1 MPSKPRSLRYA
12 EQAALQS
19 LGLFYDSS
27 KIKSIR
33 NRSNTS
39 FNPEECEAK
48 MMSGLLPTQR
58 DFVGDFENRY
68 VLYVGGLGCM
78 AAESL
83 VEVWDGAKYVKTPI
97 ADLCSAPF
105 FVKTLAGPAL
115 AFPAYRKGY
124 ATLYQVELEDGRKF
138 LATKDHRCLS
148 PLGWVQVEH
157 LAAGSVIAA
166 DGKLCDQS
174 LKEKS
179 KDWLP
184 FDPLDSRSCDGLRS
198 PLEVFV
204 QEQSEQPVVPSISL
218 DPSAS
223 LSHRSSPCID
233 DCTRLVALRLSLL
246 NFELAG
252 MISVSSLEHRNVEQV
267 HAFRSASLGTLE
279 LRAQQHTQVLPGQFY
294 HETPAGL
301 EQRQAVSSQFH
312 IFGSSKFESNP
323 LDEGPELRF
332 ELHRSTCP
340 RRKPEIQE
348 QDSSISCLWLSGNSR
363 CRKQFHSHSCPPFE
377 SERSGLG
384 LSVELGRACNG
395 GNGLPQSTWSRV
407 KTVKPVREDF
417 YYDFHVPALNHYIA
431 DGVVH
436 HNSGKSY
443 ASVIKSILLAF
454 RSPGKQHIYLE
465 PTYGMINTVALPTWF
480 KVLDLYNIPY
490 TFRAAP
496 PPKIYLHLPQGKTEI
511 IMLPL
516 LNYERLVGINAA
528 SAVVDEAD
536 TVKQEIAEAALV
548 KLQGRVR
555 VGGCPQICFASTPEG
570 RKFIW
575 SFFEKEKSDDKALYR
590 ADTRQNPH
598 IDENYVL
605 DLMQKYPPHLVEAY
619 VKGEFV
625 NLETATVFSEYDRVA
640 HRSTV
645 FHAENGEVILIGAD
659 FNIGKCSSV
668 YAVMRRSPAGQILH
682 VFDEHIA
689 RDTFSLAEH
698 IKKKYAAHLM
708 RNMVIIYPDSSGSH
722 GSTSSTMS
730 DHDILRECGA
740 KVIAERRNP
749 PIAETV
755 AHANNCF
762 HKKQLYINDSTCN
775 DLVEVCDNWGYDSN
789 LKPSK
794 GGRTDYSHFGDALRY
809 LVWQAIDRPGVGLGR
824 GQRWR

>member
-83 VEVWDGAKYVKTPI
+83 VEVWNGAKYVKTPI

-124 ATLYQVELEDGRKF
+124 ATLYRVELEDGRKF
-138 LATKDHRCLS
+138 LATKDHQCLT
-148 PLGWVQVEH
+148 PLGW
-157 LAAGSVIAA
+157 G
-166 DGKLCDQS
+166 
-174 LKEKS
+174 
-179 KDWLP
+179 
-184 FDPLDSRSCDGLRS
+184 R
-198 PLEVFV
+198 
-204 QEQSEQPVVPSISL
+204 
-218 DPSAS
+218 
-223 LSHRSSPCID
+223 
-233 DCTRLVALRLSLL
+233 
-246 NFELAG
+246 
-252 MISVSSLEHRNVEQV
+252 VEQLKTGAKIAV
-267 HAFRSASLGTLE
+267 DEATCKADFDCRSAPLNIFLQHQQINTSFLAPF
-279 LRAQQHTQVLPGQFY
+279 LR
-294 HETPAGL
+294 GL
-301 EQRQAVSSQFH
+301 ASAAS
-312 IFGSSKFESNP
+312 
-323 LDEGPELRF
+323 
-332 ELHRSTCP
+332 
-340 RRKPEIQE
+340 
-348 QDSSISCLWLSGNSR
+348 W
-363 CRKQFHSHSCPPFE
+363 
-377 SERSGLG
+377 
-384 LSVELGRACNG
+384 GRIEKIEAI
-395 GNGLPQSTWSRV
+395 R
-407 KTVKPVREDF
+407 DDY
-417 YYDFHVPALNHYIA
+417 YYDFHVPVLNHYIA

-809 LVWQAIDRPGVGLGR
+809 LVWQAIERPGIGLGR

>member
-39 FNPEECEAK
+39 FNPEECEAR

-58 DFVGDFENRY
+58 DFVGDFDNRY

-78 AAESL
+78 GGESL
-83 VEVWDGAKYVKTPI
+83 VEVWGGAEYIKTPI
-97 ADLCSAPF
+97 ANLCHAPF
-105 FVKTLAGPAL
+105 FVKTLLGPAL
-115 AFPAYRKGY
+115 AFPAYKKGW
-124 ATLYQVELEDGRKF
+124 ATLYKVELEDGRRF
-138 LATKDHRCLS
+138 LATEDHRCLTTY
-148 PLGWVQVEH
+148 GWGRVKQ
-157 LAAGSVIAA
+157 LRAGMKIAV
-166 DGKLCDQS
+166 DGGFYNAGFDCRTA
-174 LKEKS
+174 
-179 KDWLP
+179 P
-184 FDPLDSRSCDGLRS
+184 FDNFQP
-198 PLEVFV
+198 PLEVFLRHHQINPFTFAPFLSSFV
-204 QEQSEQPVVPSISL
+204 EHF
-218 DPSAS
+218 AS
-223 LSHRSSPCID
+223 RASWGRVSKVEVARD
-233 DCTRLVALRLSLL
+233 D
-246 NFELAG
+246 
-252 MISVSSLEHRNVEQV
+252 
-267 HAFRSASLGTLE
+267 
-279 LRAQQHTQVLPGQFY
+279 Y
-294 HETPAGL
+294 
-301 EQRQAVSSQFH
+301 
-312 IFGSSKFESNP
+312 
-323 LDEGPELRF
+323 
-332 ELHRSTCP
+332 
-340 RRKPEIQE
+340 
-348 QDSSISCLWLSGNSR
+348 
-363 CRKQFHSHSCPPFE
+363 
-377 SERSGLG
+377 
-384 LSVELGRACNG
+384 
-395 GNGLPQSTWSRV
+395 
-407 KTVKPVREDF
+407 
-417 YYDFHVPALNHYIA
+417 YYDFHVPILNHYIA

-496 PPKIYLHLPQGKTEI
+496 PPKIYLHLPDGKTEI

-575 SFFEKEKSDDKALYR
+575 SFFEKEKSGDKALYR

-625 NLETATVFSEYDRVA
+625 NLETATVFSEYDRIV
-640 HRSTV
+640 HRSAV

-659 FNIGKCSSV
+659 FNVGKCSSV
-668 YAVMRRSPAGQILH
+668 YGVMRRSAHGQILH
-682 VFDEHIA
+682 IFDEHIA

-708 RNMVIIYPDSSGSH
+708 RNMIIIYPDSSGSH

-755 AHANNCF
+755 SHANNCF
-762 HKKQLYINDSTCN
+762 HKNQIYVNDSTCSN
-775 DLVEVCDNWGYDSN
+775 LVEVCENWGYDAT
-789 LKPSK
+789 LKPAK
-794 GGRTDYSHFGDALRY
+794 GGRIDYSHFGDALRY
-809 LVWQAIDRPGVGLGR
+809 LVWQAIERPGVGLGR

>member
-1 MPSKPRSLRYA
+1 MPSKPRSLKYA

-19 LGLFYDSS
+19 LGLFYDPS
-27 KIKSIR
+27 KIKSIK
-33 NRSNTS
+33 NRSNTA

-48 MMSGLLPTQR
+48 MMSGLLPTQK
-58 DFVGDFENRY
+58 DFVADFDNRY
-68 VLYVGGLGCM
+68 VLYVGGLG
-78 AAESL
+78 
-83 VEVWDGAKYVKTPI
+83 
-97 ADLCSAPF
+97 
-105 FVKTLAGPAL
+105 
-115 AFPAYRKGY
+115 
-124 ATLYQVELEDGRKF
+124 
-138 LATKDHRCLS
+138 
-148 PLGWVQVEH
+148 
-157 LAAGSVIAA
+157 
-166 DGKLCDQS
+166 
-174 LKEKS
+174 
-179 KDWLP
+179 
-184 FDPLDSRSCDGLRS
+184 
-198 PLEVFV
+198 
-204 QEQSEQPVVPSISL
+204 
-218 DPSAS
+218 
-223 LSHRSSPCID
+223 
-233 DCTRLVALRLSLL
+233 
-246 NFELAG
+246 
-252 MISVSSLEHRNVEQV
+252 
-267 HAFRSASLGTLE
+267 
-279 LRAQQHTQVLPGQFY
+279 
-294 HETPAGL
+294 
-301 EQRQAVSSQFH
+301 
-312 IFGSSKFESNP
+312 
-323 LDEGPELRF
+323 
-332 ELHRSTCP
+332 
-340 RRKPEIQE
+340 
-348 QDSSISCLWLSGNSR
+348 
-363 CRKQFHSHSCPPFE
+363 
-377 SERSGLG
+377 
-384 LSVELGRACNG
+384 
-395 GNGLPQSTWSRV
+395 
-407 KTVKPVREDF
+407 
-417 YYDFHVPALNHYIA
+417 
-431 DGVVH
+431 
-436 HNSGKSY
+436 SGKSY

-480 KVLDLYNIPY
+480 KVLDAYNIPY

-496 PPKIYLHLPQGKTEI
+496 PPKIYLHLPGGKTEI

-536 TVKQEIAEAALV
+536 TVKQEIAEAALI

-575 SFFEKEKSDDKALYR
+575 SFFEKEASDDKALYR

-625 NLETATVFSEYDRVA
+625 NLETATVFSEYDRIE

-668 YAVMRRSPAGQILH
+668 YAVMRRSQAGQILH

-762 HKKQLYINDSTCN
+762 HKNQLYINDSTCN
-775 DLVEVCDNWGYDSN
+775 DLVEVCENWGYDST
-789 LKPSK
+789 LKPAK

-809 LVWQAIDRPGVGLGR
+809 LAWQAIDRPGVGLGR

>member
-115 AFPAYRKGY
+115 AFPAYRKGH

-138 LATKDHRCLS
+138 LATKDHQCLT
-148 PLGWVQVEH
+148 PLGW
-157 LAAGSVIAA
+157 G
-166 DGKLCDQS
+166 
-174 LKEKS
+174 
-179 KDWLP
+179 
-184 FDPLDSRSCDGLRS
+184 R
-198 PLEVFV
+198 
-204 QEQSEQPVVPSISL
+204 
-218 DPSAS
+218 
-223 LSHRSSPCID
+223 
-233 DCTRLVALRLSLL
+233 
-246 NFELAG
+246 
-252 MISVSSLEHRNVEQV
+252 VEQLKAGV
-267 HAFRSASLGTLE
+267 KIAVDRATCKADFDCRSA
-279 LRAQQHTQVLPGQFY
+279 P
-294 HETPAGL
+294 
-301 EQRQAVSSQFH
+301 
-312 IFGSSKFESNP
+312 
-323 LDEGPELRF
+323 
-332 ELHRSTCP
+332 
-340 RRKPEIQE
+340 
-348 QDSSISCLWLSGNSR
+348 
-363 CRKQFHSHSCPPFE
+363 
-377 SERSGLG
+377 
-384 LSVELGRACNG
+384 LSVFLQHQQINTSFFAPFLRGLAPAASWGRIEKIEAI
-395 GNGLPQSTWSRV
+395 R
-407 KTVKPVREDF
+407 DDY
-417 YYDFHVPALNHYIA
+417 YYDFHVPVLNHYIA

-659 FNIGKCSSV
+659 FNVGKCSSV

-775 DLVEVCDNWGYDSN
+775 DLVEVCENWGYDSN

>member
-124 ATLYQVELEDGRKF
+124 TTLYRVELEDGRKF
-138 LATKDHRCLS
+138 LATKDHQCLT
-148 PLGWVQVEH
+148 PLGWGRVEQ
-157 LAAGSVIAA
+157 LGPEVEIAVDGAICKA
-166 DGKLCDQS
+166 DSDYRS
-174 LKEKS
+174 A
-179 KDWLP
+179 
-184 FDPLDSRSCDGLRS
+184 PLDVFLQHHQVNTSFLAPFLRCFA
-198 PLEVFV
+198 PAAAWGRIEKI
-204 QEQSEQPVVPSISL
+204 EAI
-218 DPSAS
+218 
-223 LSHRSSPCID
+223 RD
-233 DCTRLVALRLSLL
+233 D
-246 NFELAG
+246 
-252 MISVSSLEHRNVEQV
+252 H
-267 HAFRSASLGTLE
+267 
-279 LRAQQHTQVLPGQFY
+279 
-294 HETPAGL
+294 
-301 EQRQAVSSQFH
+301 
-312 IFGSSKFESNP
+312 
-323 LDEGPELRF
+323 
-332 ELHRSTCP
+332 
-340 RRKPEIQE
+340 
-348 QDSSISCLWLSGNSR
+348 
-363 CRKQFHSHSCPPFE
+363 
-377 SERSGLG
+377 
-384 LSVELGRACNG
+384 
-395 GNGLPQSTWSRV
+395 
-407 KTVKPVREDF
+407 
-417 YYDFHVPALNHYIA
+417 YYDFHVPVLNHYIA

-480 KVLDLYNIPY
+480 KVLDAYNIPY

-496 PPKIYLHLPQGKTEI
+496 PPKIYLHLPGGKTEI

-536 TVKQEIAEAALV
+536 TVKQEIAEAALI

-775 DLVEVCDNWGYDSN
+775 DLVEVCDNWSYDSN

>member
-1 MPSKPRSLRYA
+1 VPSKPRSLKYA

-19 LGLFYDSS
+19 LGLFYDPS
-27 KIKSIR
+27 KIKSIK
-33 NRSNTS
+33 NRSNTA

-48 MMSGLLPTQR
+48 MMSGLLPTQK

-124 ATLYQVELEDGRKF
+124 ATLYRVELEDGRKF

-148 PLGWVQVEH
+148 PLGWVQVKH
-157 LAAGSVIAA
+157 LVAGSVIAA
-166 DGKLCDQS
+166 DGKSSDQS

-179 KDWLP
+179 TDWLP
-184 FDPLDSRSCDGLRS
+184 FDPQGSRSCGESQS

-204 QEQSEQPVVPSISL
+204 QEQSERPVVPSISP
-218 DPSAS
+218 DPSVS
-223 LSHRSSPCID
+223 LSHRSSLCTD
-233 DCTRLVALRLSLL
+233 DYTRLAALRLSLL
-246 NFELAG
+246 NFELAE
-252 MISVSSLEHRNVEQV
+252 MILASSPERQNVEQV
-267 HAFRSASLGTLE
+267 HAFQSLFLGTLE
-279 LRAQQHTQVLPGQFY
+279 LRVQQHTQALQDRFC
-294 HETPAGL
+294 HETLAASRR
-301 EQRQAVSSQFH
+301 RQAVSSQFH
-312 IFGSSKFESNP
+312 ISGLNRFGNS
-323 LDEGPELRF
+323 LLGEGREPRF
-332 ELHRSTCP
+332 ELQRLACP
-340 RRKPEIQE
+340 RKKPEIWE
-348 QDSSISCLWLSGNSR
+348 QDFSVSCLWLPGNSQCQKR
-363 CRKQFHSHSCPPFE
+363 FDFRSCLAFE
-377 SERSGLG
+377 TERSGLE
-384 LSVELGRACNG
+384 LSAELGRACND

-407 KTVKPVREDF
+407 KTVESVREDF

-480 KVLDLYNIPY
+480 KVLDAYNIPY
-490 TFRAAP
+490 TYRAAP
-496 PPKIYLHLPQGKTEI
+496 PPKIYLHLPGGKTEI

-625 NLETATVFSEYDRVA
+625 NLETATVFSEYDRIE

-708 RNMVIIYPDSSGSH
+708 RNMIIIYPDSSGSH

-740 KVIAERRNP
+740 KVIADRRNP

-762 HKKQLYINDSTCN
+762 HKNQLYINDSTCN
-775 DLVEVCDNWGYDSN
+775 DLVEVCENWSYDAT
-789 LKPSK
+789 LKPAK
-794 GGRTDYSHFGDALRY
+794 GGRIDYSHFGDALRY
-809 LVWQAIDRPGVGLGR
+809 LVWQSIERPGVGLGR